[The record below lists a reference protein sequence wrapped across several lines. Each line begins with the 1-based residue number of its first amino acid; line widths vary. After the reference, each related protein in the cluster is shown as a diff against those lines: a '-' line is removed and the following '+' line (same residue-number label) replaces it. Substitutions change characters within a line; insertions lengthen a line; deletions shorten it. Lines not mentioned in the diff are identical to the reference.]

1 MRLRG
6 ESIMKETSDMVKIE
20 NLKKITLTLQAGTT
34 PDTMDLPLKHPE
46 IEFIFGLAP
55 EGMTPFEYELV
66 EKTEG
71 EEVLLHLRKNACSA
85 FFEHLSSLF
94 WDLFEERDELYLKA
108 KIDAVADAEN
118 REIVRAMAERAAHG
132 GGGCDCGCGCS

>member
-1 MRLRG
+1 
-6 ESIMKETSDMVKIE
+6 MKETSDMVKIE

-71 EEVLLHLRKNACSA
+71 EEVLLLLKKDACNE

-108 KIDAVADAEN
+108 KIAAVADAEN
-118 REIVRAMAERAAHG
+118 REIVKAMADMTAHAG
-132 GGGCDCGCGCS
+132 GDCDCGCGCGS

>member
-1 MRLRG
+1 
-6 ESIMKETSDMVKIE
+6 MKETSDMVKIE

-71 EEVLLHLRKNACSA
+71 EEVLLLLKKDACNE